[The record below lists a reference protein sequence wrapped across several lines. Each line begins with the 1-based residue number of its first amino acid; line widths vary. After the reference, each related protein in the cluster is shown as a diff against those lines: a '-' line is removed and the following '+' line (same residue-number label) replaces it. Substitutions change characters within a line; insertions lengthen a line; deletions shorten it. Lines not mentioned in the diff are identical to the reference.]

1 MIDCALG
8 TSVRRA
14 VFAVPRRDI
23 LFDLQ
28 RTYIPI
34 HIGPG
39 PWKQIGRLADQRR
52 CDSDTFRTHLAGVGL
67 YEYRHCAVAPG
78 RVLGRCGL
86 DSMGASKTNNL
97 SPSPR

>member
-1 MIDCALG
+1 MINRALG

-14 VFAVPRRDI
+14 VSVVPRRDI
-23 LFDLQ
+23 LFDLP

-39 PWKQIGRLADQRR
+39 PWKQIGRLADQLR

-67 YEYRHCAVAPG
+67 YEHRRGAAASC
-78 RVLGRCGL
+78 RVLECGRT
-86 DSMGASKTNNL
+86 DAMGASKT
-97 SPSPR
+97 SKETISA